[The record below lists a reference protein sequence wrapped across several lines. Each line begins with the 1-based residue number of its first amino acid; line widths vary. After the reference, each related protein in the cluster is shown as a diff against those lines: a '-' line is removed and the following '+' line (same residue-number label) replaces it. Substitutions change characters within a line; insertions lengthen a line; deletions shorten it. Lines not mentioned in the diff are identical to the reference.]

1 MTDKK
6 TTIMHG
12 VLMYPIKIGECALI
26 YHRGQF
32 IRTSTVVAIHYD
44 APGRDAVRDFEHPLY
59 AALGTSSADGGKPDD
74 AACGGRIMELPT
86 QF

>member
-44 APGRDAVRDFEHPLY
+44 APDAMRFETLNTHYTLLLGPAPQT
-59 AALGTSSADGGKPDD
+59 AANPTMLIPV
-74 AACGGRIMELPT
+74 AA
-86 QF
+86 

>member
-44 APGRDAVRDFEHPLY
+44 APDAMRFETLNTHYTLLLGPVPQT
-59 AALGTSSADGGKPDD
+59 AANPTMLMPV
-74 AACGGRIMELPT
+74 AA
-86 QF
+86 

>member
-44 APGRDAVRDFEHPLY
+44 APDAMRFETLNTHYTLLFGPAPQT
-59 AALGTSSADGGKPDD
+59 AAS
-74 AACGGRIMELPT
+74 PT
-86 QF
+86 MLMPEGA

>member
-32 IRTSTVVAIHYD
+32 IRTSTVV
-44 APGRDAVRDFEHPLY
+44 
-59 AALGTSSADGGKPDD
+59 
-74 AACGGRIMELPT
+74 
-86 QF
+86 

>member
-44 APGRDAVRDFEHPLY
+44 APDAMRFETLNTHYTLLLGPAPQT
-59 AALGTSSADGGKPDD
+59 AANPTMLMPV
-74 AACGGRIMELPT
+74 AA
-86 QF
+86 

>member
-44 APGRDAVRDFEHPLY
+44 APDAMRFETLNTYYTLLLGPVPQT
-59 AALGTSSADGGKPDD
+59 AANPMMLMPV
-74 AACGGRIMELPT
+74 AA
-86 QF
+86 

>member
-12 VLMYPIKIGECALI
+12 VLMYPITIGERALI

-32 IRTSTVVAIHYD
+32 IRTSTVVAIHYNAPD
-44 APGRDAVRDFEHPLY
+44 AMRFETVNTHYTLLLGPAPQT
-59 AALGTSSADGGKPDD
+59 AANPTMLMP
-74 AACGGRIMELPT
+74 AAA
-86 QF
+86 

>member
-44 APGRDAVRDFEHPLY
+44 APDAMRFETLNTHYTLLLGPAPQ
-59 AALGTSSADGGKPDD
+59 AAANPTMLMPV
-74 AACGGRIMELPT
+74 AA
-86 QF
+86 

>member
-44 APGRDAVRDFEHPLY
+44 APDAMRFETLNTHYTLLLGPAPQT
-59 AALGTSSADGGKPDD
+59 AANPTMLMLV
-74 AACGGRIMELPT
+74 AA
-86 QF
+86 

>member
-6 TTIMHG
+6 MTIMHG

-44 APGRDAVRDFEHPLY
+44 APDAMRFETLNTHYTLLLGPAPQT
-59 AALGTSSADGGKPDD
+59 AANPTMLMPV
-74 AACGGRIMELPT
+74 AA
-86 QF
+86 

>member
-44 APGRDAVRDFEHPLY
+44 ASDAMRFETLNTHYTLLLGPAPQT
-59 AALGTSSADGGKPDD
+59 AANPTMLMPV
-74 AACGGRIMELPT
+74 AA
-86 QF
+86 

>member
-32 IRTSTVVAIHYD
+32 IRTSTVVAIHYNAPD
-44 APGRDAVRDFEHPLY
+44 AMRFETVNTHYTLLLGPAPQT
-59 AALGTSSADGGKPDD
+59 AANPTMLMPV
-74 AACGGRIMELPT
+74 AA
-86 QF
+86 

>member
-12 VLMYPIKIGECALI
+12 VLMYPIKIGDCALI

-44 APGRDAVRDFEHPLY
+44 APDAMRFETLNTHYTLLLGPAPQT
-59 AALGTSSADGGKPDD
+59 AANPTMLMPV
-74 AACGGRIMELPT
+74 AA
-86 QF
+86 

>member
-44 APGRDAVRDFEHPLY
+44 APDAMRFETLNTHYTLLLGPALQT
-59 AALGTSSADGGKPDD
+59 AANPTMLMPV
-74 AACGGRIMELPT
+74 AA
-86 QF
+86 

>member
-32 IRTSTVVAIHYD
+32 IRTSTV
-44 APGRDAVRDFEHPLY
+44 FEHPLY
-59 AALGTSSADGGKPDD
+59 AALGTCSADGGKPDD
-74 AACGGRIMELPT
+74 ADAGGRIMELPT